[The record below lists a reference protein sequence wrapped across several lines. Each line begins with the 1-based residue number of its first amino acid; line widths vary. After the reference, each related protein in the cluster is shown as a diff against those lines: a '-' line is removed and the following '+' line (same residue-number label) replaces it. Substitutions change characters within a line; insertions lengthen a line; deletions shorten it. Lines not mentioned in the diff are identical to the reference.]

1 LNSYD
6 VIIVG
11 GGHAGC
17 EAAAAA
23 ARLGANTLLITHK
36 ISTIG
41 ALSCNPAIG
50 GLGKGHLVREIDAL
64 DGLMGRIADNAGIQF
79 RLLNRK
85 KGPAVRGPRA
95 QIDRKVYLDLMQ
107 DIILQLENLSVFE
120 GEVDDILEKNGEL
133 TGVKTLCKNEF
144 SCRNVVLATGTF
156 LNGVIH
162 IGNHSA
168 KSGRMGDKSAL
179 GLSKRL
185 YSLGLRMG
193 RLKTGTPPRL
203 IGDTIDFSELT
214 LQRGDDVPELFSF
227 LSDSPQLAQVPCYI
241 TSTVPE
247 THKVISD
254 NLHLSAIY
262 SGDIVGSG
270 PRYCPSIEDKIVRFS
285 EKSSH
290 QVFLE
295 PEGLDGKIIY
305 PNGISTSLPEEIQL
319 QFLRTMPGLHEVEIN
334 QAGYAV
340 EYDYVSPVELSHSL
354 QLKRLPGLFL
364 AGQINGTTGYEEAA
378 AQGLVAGANA
388 ALRAKNVGEFI
399 LSRTQSYI
407 GVMIDDLVSRGV
419 TEPYRMFTSRAEFRL
434 HLRADNADQRLS
446 EVADKIGLLSKQRMD
461 MFIEKNEQLQ
471 SGKVILDE
479 LFILPTRAADFD
491 IEMSFDGKKRSAF
504 ELLSYPGVEIEQVC
518 KIWPELNSIAYKIF
532 EQLAVD
538 ARYAP
543 YLERQNHDI
552 AAVIRDE
559 NKFIP
564 DGLDYSAI
572 SGLSG
577 ELMEK
582 LETLKPASI
591 AQAQKIEGITP
602 AAIILILSAIRR
614 QASIVHPTMS
624 KRA

>member
-1 LNSYD
+1 MKSYD

-64 DGLMGRIADNAGIQF
+64 DGLMGRIADNSGIQF

-95 QIDRKVYLDLMQ
+95 QIDRETYRDLMRAALLE
-107 DIILQLENLSVFE
+107 IENLSVFE
-120 GEVDDILEKNGEL
+120 GEVDDILDNEDGL
-133 TGVKTLCKNEF
+133 TGVKTLCNNEF
-144 SCRNVVLATGTF
+144 SSQNVVLATGTF
-156 LNGVIH
+156 LNGIIH
-162 IGNHSA
+162 IGDHSA
-168 KSGRMGDKSAL
+168 KSGRVGDKSAL

-185 YSLGLRMG
+185 YSLGLKMG

-203 IGDTIDFSELT
+203 IGDTIDFSMLAP
-214 LQRGDDVPELFSF
+214 QRGDDLPELFSF
-227 LSDSPQLAQVPCYI
+227 LSDAPQLVQIPCYI
-241 TSTVPE
+241 TSTVPD

-262 SGDIVGSG
+262 SGDIVGTG
-270 PRYCPSIEDKIVRFS
+270 PRYCPSIEDKIIRFT

-295 PEGLDGKIIY
+295 PEGLDGKTIY
-305 PNGISTSLPEEIQL
+305 PNGISTSLPQEIQL

-340 EYDYVSPVELSHSL
+340 EYDYVSPIELTHSL

-378 AQGLVAGANA
+378 AQGLIAGVNA
-388 ALRAKNVGEFI
+388 ALRSRNSGEFI

-446 EVADKIGLLSKQRMD
+446 EIADKIGLLSKRRMD
-461 MFIEKNEQLQ
+461 VFAEKNVQLQ
-471 SGKVILDE
+471 SGTKILSD
-479 LFILPTRAADFD
+479 LYISPTRAADVG
-491 IEMSFDGKKRSAF
+491 IEMSLDGKMRSAY
-504 ELLSYPGVEIEQVC
+504 ELLSYPGVKIEQVSN
-518 KIWPELNSIAYKIF
+518 IWPELNSIAPKIF

-543 YLERQNHDI
+543 YLERQRHDI

-559 NKFIP
+559 NKLIP
-564 DGLDYSAI
+564 VGLDYGGI

-582 LETLKPASI
+582 LGRLKPASI

-602 AAIILILSAIRR
+602 AAIILILSAIKR
-614 QASIVHPTMS
+614 QSPDVRPAIP

>member
-1 LNSYD
+1 MKSYD

-64 DGLMGRIADNAGIQF
+64 DGLMGRIADNSGIQF

-95 QIDRKVYLDLMQ
+95 QIDRETYRDLMRAALLE
-107 DIILQLENLSVFE
+107 IENLSVFE
-120 GEVDDILEKNGEL
+120 GEVDDILDNEDGL
-133 TGVKTLCKNEF
+133 TGVKTLCNNEF
-144 SCRNVVLATGTF
+144 SSQNVVLATGTF
-156 LNGVIH
+156 LNGIIH
-162 IGNHSA
+162 IGDHSA
-168 KSGRMGDKSAL
+168 KSGRVGDKSAL

-185 YSLGLRMG
+185 YSLGLKMG

-203 IGDTIDFSELT
+203 IGDTIDFSMLAP
-214 LQRGDDVPELFSF
+214 QRGDDVPELFSF
-227 LSDSPQLAQVPCYI
+227 LSDAPQLVQIPCYI
-241 TSTVPE
+241 TSTVPD

-262 SGDIVGSG
+262 SGDIVGTG
-270 PRYCPSIEDKIVRFS
+270 PRYCPSIEDKIVRFA

-295 PEGLDGKIIY
+295 PEGLDGKTIY
-305 PNGISTSLPEEIQL
+305 PNGISTSLPQEIQL
-319 QFLRTMPGLHEVEIN
+319 QFLRTMPGLHEVEIS

-340 EYDYVSPVELSHSL
+340 EYDYVSPIELTHSL

-378 AQGLVAGANA
+378 AQGLIAGVNA
-388 ALRAKNVGEFI
+388 ALRSRNSGEFI

-446 EVADKIGLLSKQRMD
+446 EIADKIGLLSKRRMD
-461 MFIEKNEQLQ
+461 VFAEKNVQLQ
-471 SGKVILDE
+471 SGTKILSD
-479 LFILPTRAADFD
+479 LYISPTRAADVG
-491 IEMSFDGKKRSAF
+491 IEMSLDGKMRSAY
-504 ELLSYPGVEIEQVC
+504 ELLSYPGVKIEQVSN
-518 KIWPELNSIAYKIF
+518 IWPELNSIAPKIF

-543 YLERQNHDI
+543 YLERQRHDI

-559 NKFIP
+559 NKLIP
-564 DGLDYSAI
+564 VGLDYGGI

-582 LETLKPASI
+582 LGRLKPASI

-602 AAIILILSAIRR
+602 AAIILILSAIKR
-614 QASIVHPTMS
+614 QSPDVRPAIP

>member
-1 LNSYD
+1 MKSYD

-23 ARLGANTLLITHK
+23 ARLDANTLLITHK

-64 DGLMGRIADNAGIQF
+64 DGLMGRIADNSGIQF

-95 QIDRKVYLDLMQ
+95 QIDRETYRDLMRAALLE
-107 DIILQLENLSVFE
+107 IENLSVFE
-120 GEVDDILEKNGEL
+120 GEVDDILDNEDGL
-133 TGVKTLCKNEF
+133 TGVKTLCNNEF
-144 SCRNVVLATGTF
+144 SSQNVVLATGTF
-156 LNGVIH
+156 LNGIIH
-162 IGNHSA
+162 IGDHSA
-168 KSGRMGDKSAL
+168 KSGRVGDKSAL

-185 YSLGLRMG
+185 YSLGLKMG

-203 IGDTIDFSELT
+203 IGDTIDFSMLAP
-214 LQRGDDVPELFSF
+214 QRGDDLPELFSF
-227 LSDSPQLAQVPCYI
+227 LSDAPQLVQIPCYI
-241 TSTVPE
+241 TSTVPD

-262 SGDIVGSG
+262 SGDIVGTG
-270 PRYCPSIEDKIVRFS
+270 PRYCPSIEDKIVRFT

-295 PEGLDGKIIY
+295 PEGLDGKTIY
-305 PNGISTSLPEEIQL
+305 PNGISTSLPQEIQL

-340 EYDYVSPVELSHSL
+340 EYDYVSPIELTHSL

-378 AQGLVAGANA
+378 AQGLIAGVNA
-388 ALRAKNVGEFI
+388 ALRSRNSGEFI

-446 EVADKIGLLSKQRMD
+446 EIADKIGLLSKRRMD
-461 MFIEKNEQLQ
+461 VFAEKNVQLQ
-471 SGKVILDE
+471 SGTKILSD
-479 LFILPTRAADFD
+479 LYISPTRAADVG
-491 IEMSFDGKKRSAF
+491 IEMSLDGKMRSAY
-504 ELLSYPGVEIEQVC
+504 ELLSYPGVKIEQVSN
-518 KIWPELNSIAYKIF
+518 IWPELNSIAPKIF

-543 YLERQNHDI
+543 YLERQRHDI

-559 NKFIP
+559 NKLIP
-564 DGLDYSAI
+564 VGLDYSGI

-582 LETLKPASI
+582 LGRLKPASI

-602 AAIILILSAIRR
+602 AAIILILSAIKR
-614 QASIVHPTMS
+614 QSPDVRPAIP